1 MALSNRRFPM
11 KHQGQTTS
19 DQIST
24 RIGDTIGDMSSS
36 GDTAATFCATLVD
49 EWARQGIRHAV
60 VAPGSRSTPLALAL
74 ALNNDIEVHVFHDER
89 SASFAALGIGSASG
103 VPAVLL
109 CSSGTAGTH
118 FHGAVVEAHQ
128 SDVPMIVCTA
138 DRPPELRDVAAAQTI
153 DQTHLFGSAV
163 RWFHDP
169 GVPSR
174 EAAMSWRSLA
184 SRAVQAAV
192 GIHPGPVHLN
202 LPFREPLTGDVV
214 DMPPPREKKWSDVIH
229 LGTSETQNLSEIVH
243 AISGRRGVI
252 IAGRGASREVLSL
265 SESLGWP
272 VFADAVSGVR
282 ERNSAVIIG
291 FDAILRSEKFASSHI
306 PEVVLR
312 IGAPPASKV
321 LAQWVSRVDCPV
333 IQVRSSSMVI
343 DPDHKVQNTVV
354 GDVETTIRA
363 LASQATACD
372 KSWLSSWSQAE
383 TAAQD
388 AISVWTAQNF
398 SEPSIARTVSSAM
411 TVGSHL
417 VVSSSM
423 PIRDVEWF
431 GTATSG
437 VTVHSNRG
445 TNGIDGVISTA
456 IGVGLVTKARVTLLI
471 GDIACLHDSN
481 GLWALNRRDVDLTI
495 VVTNND
501 GGSIFSFLPQAQIV
515 SNSNFEL
522 LYGTPHGASF
532 EHLAATHGIAFERVT
547 TVTDLASTLQ
557 RGGTRLIE
565 VPCDRFA
572 NVSQHEALQSTVV
585 AAVDAT
591 V

>member
-1 MALSNRRFPM
+1 
-11 KHQGQTTS
+11 
-19 DQIST
+19 
-24 RIGDTIGDMSSS
+24 MSSS

-49 EWARQGIRHAV
+49 EWVRQGVRHAV
-60 VAPGSRSTPLALAL
+60 VAPGSRSTPLAVAL
-74 ALNNDIEVHVFHDER
+74 AKNDDIGVHVFHDER

-103 VPAVLL
+103 FPAVLL
-109 CSSGTAGTH
+109 CTSGTAATH

-138 DRPPELRDVAAAQTI
+138 DRPPELRDVGAAQTI
-153 DQTHLFGSAV
+153 DQTRLFGSAV

-174 EAAMSWRSLA
+174 EAASTWRSLA
-184 SRAVQAAV
+184 ARTVQAAL
-192 GIHPGPVHLN
+192 GTHPGPVHLN
-202 LPFREPLTGDVV
+202 LPYREPLIGDVV
-214 DMPPPREKKWSDVIH
+214 DMPSSREKKWSDVIH
-229 LGTSETQNLSEIVH
+229 LGTSETQDVSEIIT
-243 AISGRRGVI
+243 AISGRRGII

-265 SESLGWP
+265 ANSLGWP
-272 VFADAVSGVR
+272 IFADAVSGVR
-282 ERNSAVIIG
+282 ETNNAVIVG
-291 FDAILRSEKFASSHI
+291 FDSILRSEKFASSHV

-321 LAQWVSRVDCPV
+321 LAQWVSKIDCPV
-333 IQVRSSSMVI
+333 IQIRSSSMVI
-343 DPDHKVQNTVV
+343 DPDHKVQLTIL
-354 GDVETTIRA
+354 GDVDTATRI
-363 LASQATACD
+363 LASATTACD
-372 KSWLSSWSQAE
+372 KSWLAGWSQAE
-383 TAAQD
+383 VAAQS
-388 AISVWTAQNF
+388 AISKWTSENF
-398 SEPSIARTVSSAM
+398 SEPSVARTVTSAM

-431 GTATSG
+431 GTTTSG

-456 IGVGLVTKARVTLLI
+456 VGVGLATKARVTVLI
-471 GDIACLHDSN
+471 GDVACLHDSN

-515 SNSNFEL
+515 TNSDFEL

-547 TVTDLASTLQ
+547 TVKDLETALQ
-557 RGGTRLIE
+557 HGGTRLIE
-565 VPCDRFA
+565 VPCDRFT
-572 NVSQHEALQSTVV
+572 NVSQHEALQSAVI
-585 AAVDAT
+585 AAVEAT
-591 V
+591 A